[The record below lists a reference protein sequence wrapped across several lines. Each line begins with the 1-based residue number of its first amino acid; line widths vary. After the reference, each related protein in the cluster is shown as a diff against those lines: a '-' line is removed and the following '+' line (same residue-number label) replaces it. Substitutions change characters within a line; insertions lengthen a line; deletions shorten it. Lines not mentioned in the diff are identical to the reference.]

1 MWTNL
6 NRIDIETAEDPA
18 PPRAHSARS
27 GVVEVVFEDHP
38 ARLIERIASAEVVV
52 GCVAWLTHPAILAAL
67 AKKPAA
73 LVVQKEDFLRPDGAT
88 TKEQTRAAYAR
99 INGLERRQCRPLLA
113 SMCTSRD
120 PTLDGVRCVGMRPTR
135 NAESWVKMH
144 HKFLVFGRF
153 VEEDRDP
160 DGEVFVEPY
169 AVWTGSFNFTHN
181 ATRSFENAVYI
192 ADEKIAQAYFYE
204 FQQVAALS
212 EPLDW
217 SSEYVEP
224 EWRIGT

>member
-52 GCVAWLTHPAILAAL
+52 G
-67 AKKPAA
+67 
-73 LVVQKEDFLRPDGAT
+73 
-88 TKEQTRAAYAR
+88 
-99 INGLERRQCRPLLA
+99 
-113 SMCTSRD
+113 
-120 PTLDGVRCVGMRPTR
+120 
-135 NAESWVKMH
+135 
-144 HKFLVFGRF
+144 
-153 VEEDRDP
+153 
-160 DGEVFVEPY
+160 
-169 AVWTGSFNFTHN
+169 
-181 ATRSFENAVYI
+181 
-192 ADEKIAQAYFYE
+192 
-204 FQQVAALS
+204 
-212 EPLDW
+212 

>member
-38 ARLIERIASAEVVV
+38 DASHRAHRVR
-52 GCVAWLTHPAILAAL
+52 GSCS
-67 AKKPAA
+67 
-73 LVVQKEDFLRPDGAT
+73 AT
-88 TKEQTRAAYAR
+88 T
-99 INGLERRQCRPLLA
+99 
-113 SMCTSRD
+113 SS
-120 PTLDGVRCVGMRPTR
+120 
-135 NAESWVKMH
+135 
-144 HKFLVFGRF
+144 
-153 VEEDRDP
+153 
-160 DGEVFVEPY
+160 
-169 AVWTGSFNFTHN
+169 
-181 ATRSFENAVYI
+181 
-192 ADEKIAQAYFYE
+192 
-204 FQQVAALS
+204 QVAALS